1 MLGECI
7 ISSVLSHHSKN
18 LKRQTSVSAQLQ
30 LSLNGK
36 PVLQLGYSSV
46 LFGKQRKIYPRAV
59 RADQP
64 QRREGLNF
72 GSSFYMFFL
81 LPPEPALCKLR

>member
-46 LFGKQRKIYPRAV
+46 LFGKHI
-59 RADQP
+59 
-64 QRREGLNF
+64 
-72 GSSFYMFFL
+72 FFKYKTETCL
-81 LPPEPALCKLR
+81 FQSPS